1 MKIQAIWNGQVLA
14 ESDHTV
20 RLDGNHY
27 FPMGSLNR
35 QYVQKSD
42 HHTICPW
49 KGDASYYD
57 VSVDGETNPAAAWY
71 YPEPSRLACM
81 IKGHVAFWKGVKVIG
96 VDEP

>member
-1 MKIQAIWNGQVLA
+1 MKIQAIGKWQVVA

-20 RLDGNHY
+20 RLDGNP
-27 FPMGSLNR
+27 FPMGSLNS
-35 QYVQKSD
+35 QYVKKSD
-42 HHTICPW
+42 QHTICPW

-81 IKGHVAFWKGVKVIG
+81 IKGHVAFWMGVKVIG